1 MTSRYFI
8 LIFLFLQVGCQ
19 TIMIE
24 ESPEPETKKGG
35 YYLDDGPL
43 QDVPDNLD
51 KIPNATPQDE
61 PLVDYANRP
70 YKVFDVKYSPMKELK
85 PYKEKGYA
93 SWYGKKYHGNKTS
106 IGEIY
111 DMYEMTGAHKT
122 LPLPCYVEVTNLK
135 NNKQVIIRIN
145 DRGPFIKDR
154 IIDLSYA
161 AAHRLDIIEKGSE
174 LVEIKVINPR
184 FEKQE
189 KVIVIQAGV
198 FTQKENAQ
206 QLKNKMERLQ
216 LPENIK
222 ISIDNETNLFYLR
235 LGPVFSNQEAQ
246 EIKDLINTQ
255 LDLNSFIIQ

>member
-1 MTSRYFI
+1 MTK
-8 LIFLFLQVGCQ
+8 IFLTGVILLLSACTALQKSN
-19 TIMIE
+19 
-24 ESPEPETKKGG
+24 ESKGA
-35 YYLDDGPL
+35 YYQDDGPHA
-43 QDVPDNLD
+43 QIDIQLD
-51 KIPNATPQDE
+51 DIKDAIPKIE
-61 PLVDYANRP
+61 PINNSTKKP
-70 YKVFDVKYSPMKELK
+70 YKVFGEKYVPMKELK

-184 FEKQE
+184 FENQE
-189 KVIVIQAGV
+189 KRIVIQAGV
-198 FTQKENAQ
+198 FTEKENAQ
-206 QLKNKMERLQ
+206 QLKNKLERLQ

-222 ISIDNETNLFYLR
+222 VSIDNKTNLFYLR

>member
-1 MTSRYFI
+1 
-8 LIFLFLQVGCQ
+8 
-19 TIMIE
+19 
-24 ESPEPETKKGG
+24 
-35 YYLDDGPL
+35 
-43 QDVPDNLD
+43 
-51 KIPNATPQDE
+51 
-61 PLVDYANRP
+61 
-70 YKVFDVKYSPMKELK
+70 
-85 PYKEKGYA
+85 
-93 SWYGKKYHGNKTS
+93 
-106 IGEIY
+106 
-111 DMYEMTGAHKT
+111 MYEMTGAHKT

-184 FEKQE
+184 FENQE
-189 KVIVIQAGV
+189 KRIVIQAGV
-198 FTQKENAQ
+198 FTEKENAQ
-206 QLKNKMERLQ
+206 QLKNKLERLQ

-222 ISIDNETNLFYLR
+222 VSIDNETNLFYLR

>member
-19 TIMIE
+19 TIMTE
-24 ESPEPETKKGG
+24 DGPELETKKGG
-35 YYLDDGPL
+35 YYLDDGPR

-70 YKVFDVKYSPMKELK
+70 YKVFDVKYSTMKELK

-184 FEKQE
+184 FENQE
-189 KVIVIQAGV
+189 KRIVIQAGV
-198 FTQKENAQ
+198 FTEKENAQ
-206 QLKNKMERLQ
+206 QLKNKLERLQ

-222 ISIDNETNLFYLR
+222 VSIDNETNLFYLR